1 MASDILASR
10 KTFLKLLSLPITSQE
25 LKTETVKMFVSK
37 FICRGFF
44 STPQKY
50 LLQKLI
56 YS

>member
-1 MASDILASR
+1 MVSDILASR
-10 KTFLKLLSLPITSQE
+10 KTFLKLLSLPITPHE
-25 LKTETVKMFVSK
+25 WKPETVKMFVSK

>member
-1 MASDILASR
+1 MASDILASW